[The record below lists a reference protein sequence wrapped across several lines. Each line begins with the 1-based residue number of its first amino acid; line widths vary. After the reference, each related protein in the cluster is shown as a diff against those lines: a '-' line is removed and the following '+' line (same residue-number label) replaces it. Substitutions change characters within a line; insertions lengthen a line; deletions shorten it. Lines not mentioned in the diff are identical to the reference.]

1 LYTRFIMLGYHGR
14 YQQQVVGVSLW
25 K

>member
-1 LYTRFIMLGYHGR
+1 LYTRFIMLSYHGR